1 MSRSRAGKSV
11 GAWAQGRLVPSGGE
25 PSGAAAC
32 PPELSGSP
40 RRAGEGPPCQRRH
53 GASRCRV
60 SAGRGMEGAPP
71 LKPRVHLHARY
82 RRGRPSAGNL
92 NLRRKAAAGTCL
104 QYAPGIGAAGPP
116 RARPPV
122 IGKTA
127 HPRSPILIRAYPS
140 PDTRQGVWQVFR
152 KSLGVP
158 WGCLV
163 GFWEIVSRGRVARDA
178 SKRATRLTAPPPP
191 PDARLPAL
199 ASRTTRRA
207 LERPS
212 TRAAERLKLLYSFLG
227 PYINSCRAPHGEP
240 SSDPL
245 P

>member
-1 MSRSRAGKSV
+1 MSLPTSFQRRTLAEPPSDCTDQKSSYTLHTTCVWGGGEGDLTHSYPSRPSINGRASFTQRRPPLGPGHRAGTPACPDRRHRADRAGKSV
-11 GAWAQGRLVPSGGE
+11 GGWAQDRLVPSGDE

-71 LKPRVHLHARY
+71 LKPHVHLHARY

-122 IGKTA
+122 IGRTGL
-127 HPRSPILIRAYPS
+127 SEVAY
-140 PDTRQGVWQVFR
+140 PDTRL
-152 KSLGVP
+152 S
-158 WGCLV
+158 
-163 GFWEIVSRGRVARDA
+163 ES
-178 SKRATRLTAPPPP
+178 
-191 PDARLPAL
+191 
-199 ASRTTRRA
+199 
-207 LERPS
+207 
-212 TRAAERLKLLYSFLG
+212 
-227 PYINSCRAPHGEP
+227 
-240 SSDPL
+240 
-245 P
+245 